1 MDKISTP
8 PANSKVVQLK
18 TRGMTQ
24 KNPKMQTLR
33 SLNPMMKL
41 DHVMV
46 NNRIYLTDMICQKLQ
61 SILISTVFA
70 AKGSQM
76 QRNTI
81 LLFPSGI
88 FELHHNSNSIE
99 RISQM
104 DKYA

>member
-1 MDKISTP
+1 MVDKISTP

-46 NNRIYLTDMICQKLQ
+46 NNRIYLTDMICYKLQ
-61 SILISTVFA
+61 SIVLILDCVRGQGKPNATQYYLVIPV
-70 AKGSQM
+70 
-76 QRNTI
+76 RNI
-81 LLFPSGI
+81 RDASRF
-88 FELHHNSNSIE
+88 
-99 RISQM
+99 
-104 DKYA
+104 